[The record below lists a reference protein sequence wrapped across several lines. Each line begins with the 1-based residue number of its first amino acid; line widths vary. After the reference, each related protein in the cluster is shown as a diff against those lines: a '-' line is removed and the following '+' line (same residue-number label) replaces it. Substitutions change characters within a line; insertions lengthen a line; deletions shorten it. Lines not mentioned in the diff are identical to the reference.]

1 MPNVLTQEQAQIIGG
16 NINTNIRTI
25 LQILKGFDIKE
36 NMKTEVKQANAQ
48 VVLLGCIAIALNTMA
63 DLQYC
68 QADRASLLVPN

>member
-1 MPNVLTQEQAQIIGG
+1 MTERLSKEQAQIIGG

-25 LQILKGFDIKE
+25 LQILKGFDIKDG
-36 NMKTEVKQANAQ
+36 MKTEVKQANAQ

-63 DLQYC
+63 DLQFC